1 MASKCDAAFEALLEA
16 DPVELAGRGDSDL
29 AAHVRECERCGAVA
43 ANLLAGQEQLAE
55 ALIELRPRT
64 DVAAALQ
71 SVHER
76 GRRRLAW
83 ERVSRWGPVAAAA
96 AIAAAMVLQALPA
109 ARMVPGER
117 VPAVSQ
123 AEPLLEVPSGQNVMV
138 FETRDRSAKV
148 IWFN

>member
-1 MASKCDAAFEALLEA
+1 MAIKCDAAFEALLEA

-43 ANLLAGQEQLAE
+43 ANLLAGQTQLAQ
-55 ALIELRPRT
+55 ALLELRPRT
-64 DVAAALQ
+64 DVAAALM
-71 SVHER
+71 SLRVR
-76 GRRRLAW
+76 GRRRLVW

-109 ARMVPGER
+109 ARMVPGES

>member
-1 MASKCDAAFEALLEA
+1 MAIKCDAAFEALLEA
-16 DPVELAGRGDSDL
+16 DPVEVAGRGDSEL
-29 AAHVRECERCGAVA
+29 ASHVRECERCGVVA
-43 ANLLAGQEQLAE
+43 ANLLAGQEQLAA
-55 ALIELRPRT
+55 ALTELRPRT
-64 DVAAALQ
+64 DVTAALMSLRVQ
-71 SVHER
+71 

-109 ARMVPGER
+109 ARMVPGEG